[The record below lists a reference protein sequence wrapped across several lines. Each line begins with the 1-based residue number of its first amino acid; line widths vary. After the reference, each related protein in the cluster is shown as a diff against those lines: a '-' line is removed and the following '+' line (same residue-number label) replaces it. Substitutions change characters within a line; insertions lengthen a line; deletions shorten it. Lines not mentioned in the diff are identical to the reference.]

1 MNMVLFWGD
10 RGLEAVK
17 DFERC
22 GERNVAVHTFRKL
35 SSVSDPAFL
44 EPVLSVM
51 RSEKASIGNFTAAI
65 VRATKLQWYTWTIMH
80 PDLPVH
86 PDRRVFCI
94 CVSSLSVKVVYS
106 IMHSAFECKTVH

>member
-86 PDRRVFCI
+86 PDRRVFSI
-94 CVSSLSVKVVYS
+94 CVSSLSVKVV
-106 IMHSAFECKTVH
+106 